1 MTVHCYTS
9 SITSTLHYW
18 SSPVFGG
25 PHWFTPVFGPNRQSR
40 KQVRCKSRARYLFL
54 FNFATSNR
62 QAQLRATQTDTDS
75 LTVTFP
81 LLSLPRLLVGRIGSI
96 HKRQPLASYTPQQRD
111 ANRKDEAEKK
121 WNWPLNVDCPS
132 VRRRRR
138 LSRHVSPLVACFSLT
153 PAEAVRFATNV
164 PAASWI
170 FYFFS
175 SF

>member
-25 PHWFTPVFGPNRQSR
+25 PHWFTPVFGPNRQSG
-40 KQVRCKSRARYLFL
+40 KQVRCRSRARYLFL
-54 FNFATSNR
+54 LNFATSNR
-62 QAQLRATQTDTDS
+62 QAQLRATQTNTDS

-81 LLSLPRLLVGRIGSI
+81 PQKAATCIL
-96 HKRQPLASYTPQQRD
+96 HPQQRD